1 MGMTIIT
8 ESLESIDHG
17 PAAKVF
23 SEVDPFNSIK
33 QRGQAGG
40 PTYEYPVSRD
50 MNVNCRQVEA
60 QSLKSVASKLA
71 V

>member
-23 SEVDPFNSIK
+23 SEVDLFNSIK

-40 PTYEYPVSRD
+40 PTYEYLVRDIVSP
-50 MNVNCRQVEA
+50 QT
-60 QSLKSVASKLA
+60 
-71 V
+71 